1 MNSSIDASSCSVIVA
16 SYIVIMDATMTEQEE
31 ASMLLFIN
39 LRLPLRDTGREG
51 LPQTDRIL
59 TALQVRL
66 LPQEA
71 EALTTICRLT

>member
-1 MNSSIDASSCSVIVA
+1 
-16 SYIVIMDATMTEQEE
+16 
-31 ASMLLFIN
+31 MLLFIN

-51 LPQTDRIL
+51 LPRTDRIL

-71 EALTTICRLT
+71 EALTTICRLRDGLLLEKELRKKPCQMRKEQSNHTCI

>member
-1 MNSSIDASSCSVIVA
+1 
-16 SYIVIMDATMTEQEE
+16 MTEQEE
-31 ASMLLFIN
+31 ASTLLFIN